1 MPKKIIDL
9 DQVRDYFY
17 CPLLFYWKHVS
28 EMEHD
33 GAWLSTLR
41 LPRKAIQQALATYA
55 TGQYSQYN
63 LPSLVNFVWKQW
75 LEQKN
80 VGNDVAPALLSFHEG
95 RMQIL
100 TQFISGKIRKK
111 GGNKY
116 IEPRAATRYKNMMRT
131 AQLNKLS
138 DDINESCLEKLGIF
152 EGTMNFLSLGSYS
165 LANAFSDS
173 LYMAEKFPLPAVE
186 TIHGVS
192 IACVIDL
199 GNGELIETTAD
210 MVLAGHN
217 TSTIFVHDCAP
228 YFAVKRTWIPR
239 RLDMIA
245 ASQSQAKKEQ
255 LSFPPVDTVVYRH
268 FMTGAE
274 IVRKNLRNSRLTNAM
289 HMALRGIS
297 IGHYPPAFFSGDL
310 SRCNG
315 CEAESVCLEGGDTLE
330 HILPGAEHIASN
342 LQKAQKLIA
351 QSDKTVLDLVAN
363 VVELDLAPS
372 DVVSLI
378 HANKE

>member
-1 MPKKIIDL
+1 MPKKTINL
-9 DQVRDYFY
+9 DQVRDYYY
-17 CPLLFYWKHVS
+17 CPLLFYWKYVIDK
-28 EMEHD
+28 EHKK
-33 GAWLSTLR
+33 AQLSTLR
-41 LPRKAIQQALATYA
+41 LPRKAIQQALETYA
-55 TGQYSQYN
+55 TGQYLQYN

-75 LEQKN
+75 IEQKK

-100 TQFISGKIRKK
+100 TQFINGKIRKK
-111 GGNKY
+111 GGKKF
-116 IEPRAATRYKNMMRT
+116 IEPRASTRYKNMMRT

-138 DDINESCLEKLGIF
+138 DDINNSCLEKMGIF
-152 EGTMNFLSLGSYS
+152 ESKMSFLSLGSYS

-173 LYMAEKFPLPAVE
+173 LYMAETFPLPAAE

-192 IACVIDL
+192 IECAIDL

-217 TSTIFVHDCAP
+217 TSTIYVHDCEP
-228 YFAVKRTWIPR
+228 YFSVKRAWVPR

-245 ASQSQAKKEQ
+245 ASQAQAKKEQ
-255 LSFPPVDTVVYRH
+255 FSFPPVDAVVYRH
-268 FMTGAE
+268 LMTGGE

-289 HMALRGIS
+289 QMALRGIS

-315 CEAESVCLEGGDTLE
+315 CAAEDVCLEGGDALE
-330 HILPGAEHIASN
+330 HILPGSAQTANNAQI
-342 LQKAQKLIA
+342 AQKIFA
-351 QSDKTVLDLVAN
+351 QSDKSVLDLVTSIA
-363 VVELDLAPS
+363 ELNLAPS
-372 DVVSLI
+372 DIKSLI